1 MLRCDCDEAADP
13 ADLLTGR
20 TAPESSDRLVLTPDT
35 VVVVVV
41 AGPDDGGA
49 DAPRCPDDDPPLLD
63 LRLNQPRQLMSAAQ
77 AVAAAAESSAKAG
90 GFRVESPAQAA
101 PPAAAALSGDRSEQR
116 TRAVP
121 CRLSGDRRLR
131 AYASL

>member
-41 AGPDDGGA
+41 VAGPDDGGA
-49 DAPRCPDDDPPLLD
+49 DAPRFPDDAPPLLD
-63 LRLNQPRQLMSAAQ
+63 LRLNQPRQLMTPRGTSCCCCSG
-77 AVAAAAESSAKAG
+77 SSAKAG
-90 GFRVESPAQAA
+90 GFRAESPTRAA
-101 PPAAAALSGDRSEQR
+101 SRAAAAALS
-116 TRAVP
+116 AVP
-121 CRLSGDRRLR
+121 PLR
-131 AYASL
+131 GIGGYAPAPLCKTRG